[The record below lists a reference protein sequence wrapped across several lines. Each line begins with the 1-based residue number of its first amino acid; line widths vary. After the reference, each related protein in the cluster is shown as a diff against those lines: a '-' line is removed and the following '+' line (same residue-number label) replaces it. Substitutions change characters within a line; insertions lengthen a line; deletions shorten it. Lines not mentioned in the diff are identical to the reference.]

1 MALPAIR
8 TALTRIGFTQQA
20 ADFITD
26 AQDMNSLDEFKLMTN
41 KEVESLCKVVQ
52 RPGGTIPNP
61 QAGDPGQPK

>member
-8 TALTRIGFTQQA
+8 TALTCIGFAQQA

-26 AQDMNSLDEFKLMTN
+26 AQDMNSLDEFKLMTD

-52 RPGGTIPNP
+52 
-61 QAGDPGQPK
+61 